1 MKFITLKEFFK
12 FRHNFHLIETDDR
25 EGILNLFYYLI
36 NIHTD
41 DIIIDTL
48 PGLGLT
54 IKHKDETLIC
64 GLNTSK
70 MSYEYVVMV
79 NTDIIEVI
87 GSKHN
92 IDYGRWLSITVP
104 R

>member
-12 FRHNFHLIETDDR
+12 FRHKFHLIETDDR
-25 EGILNLFYYLI
+25 EGILNLFYYLS
-36 NIHTD
+36 NIYTD
-41 DIIIDTL
+41 DIIVDTH
-48 PGLGLT
+48 PDLGLT
-54 IKHKDETLIC
+54 IKHKDGTVIC
-64 GLNTSK
+64 ALNVSR
-70 MSYEYVVMV
+70 MYYEYVMMV
-79 NTDIIEVI
+79 NIDIIEVI